1 MFQNF
6 LNIEAFGFDQRCL
19 EVPETQLAYTCVYV
33 NIKAKSLSIYFGIKN
48 DICTSDFRRLQTPLH
63 MYLDTVRHLWSV
75 FRHFCVQTPTVQTLL
90 SPDTYCTHFCV
101 QNTYYMD
108 TFWKL
113 VPQTPLYFRHLFV
126 WTAL

>member
-6 LNIEAFGFDQRCL
+6 LNTEAFGFDQRCP

-90 SPDTYCTHFCV
+90 CPEHLLYGHCLETCTS
-101 QNTYYMD
+101 NT
-108 TFWKL
+108 
-113 VPQTPLYFRHLFV
+113 FV
-126 WTAL
+126 F